1 MNTSI
6 AESLK
11 LMVTALLI
19 ALFFNVAGII
29 YNVNQSNTFEKQAV
43 QVMQKDGGLTP
54 DAMQEIDNLSKQ
66 YRYMF
71 DIEPNEPTKNTKD
84 TTVESDTSAYFVP
97 KTDKD
102 HMATDVFEDIDH
114 PNKLFKKDGDID
126 KSTIYAPAPTPPSTV
141 SYKRELNNSDYQHYL
156 SLVHNED
163 YNEALKF
170 LHSKG
175 IDADDNMFYTIQ
187 EGESVEPK
195 NDIIVPVY
203 VAYNSAVDNQGNT
216 GHKLNY
222 QRVYLYYKKDVA
234 KINGKIKTTYDK
246 KDVVEINGKI
256 KTIDGD
262 EVKNDKGEEVT
273 VKNAQGEEAII
284 NGVKKPALQPKNE
297 TYSVISTYNGKP
309 IMINS
314 NLLLT
319 NTEIHPYGTKIHYW
333 IIIHIPFIA
342 FSKANSGTV
351 INQSYMGETVSQ
363 YQAKQ

>member
-19 ALFFNVAGII
+19 ALFFNVAVII

-54 DAMQEIDNLSKQ
+54 DAMKTIKGLSHQ
-66 YRYMF
+66 YGNMF
-71 DIEPNEPTKNTKD
+71 EVKPDTKE
-84 TTVESDTSAYFVP
+84 TVESDTSAYFVP

-102 HMATDVFEDIDH
+102 RMATDVFEDIDQ
-114 PNKLFKKDGDID
+114 PNKLFKKDSDID

-187 EGESVEPK
+187 QGESVEPKKEPK